1 VNCLD
6 AETLAA
12 WMDGGLTGAALAD
25 VQAHVA
31 GCERCQ
37 MLLGAM
43 GQTRAALP
51 ASERVRVSRR
61 WLAWA
66 VPLTAAATAVVIW
79 VAIPEQKQAPAPAT
93 RVPPASISEA
103 VPIPQ
108 QKSETP
114 QAPAARPTAPPPAA
128 APEKTD
134 SFAQQSAGA
143 LADSTA
149 PAAPSPPRPAL
160 RAEQREANAG
170 EVQQRAAAIA
180 RDAVALC
187 GPAPP
192 PANAGQLT
200 ASSAPSADV
209 CWVAGR
215 GGLVMRSVDGRT
227 WQRLDFPETTD
238 LTGVTATDA
247 GNAIIT
253 DAGGRT
259 FATTD
264 GGLTWTQR

>member
-12 WMDGGLTGAALAD
+12 LMDAGLKGAALGD

-43 GQTRAALP
+43 GQTRTAVP
-51 ASERVRVSRR
+51 ASEPVGVSRR

-66 VPLTAAATAVVIW
+66 VPLAAAATAVVIW
-79 VAIPEQKQAPAPAT
+79 VAIPEQKRTPAPAT

-103 VPIPQ
+103 IPVPL
-108 QKSETP
+108 QKSDTAEAPT
-114 QAPAARPTAPPPAA
+114 AKPAAPPRSAAPPKLDSVAQQNAEALTDSAPTAPLPPA
-128 APEKTD
+128 P
-134 SFAQQSAGA
+134 
-143 LADSTA
+143 LL
-149 PAAPSPPRPAL
+149 P
-160 RAEQREANAG
+160 AEQRDANAG

-180 RDAVALC
+180 RDAVAFC
-187 GPAPP
+187 GPTPP

-200 ASSAPSADV
+200 ASSAPSSDV
-209 CWVAGR
+209 CWLAGR

-227 WQRLDFPETTD
+227 WQRIDFPETMD
-238 LTGVTATDA
+238 LTAITATDA
-247 GNAIIT
+247 TNAVIT

-259 FATTD
+259 FRTSD
-264 GGLTWTQR
+264 GGRTWTQP